1 MKKALLNFLLTIL
14 LALTFSFF
22 LPWWAVM
29 VAAFMSGAIVSLEK
43 GQVFIVP
50 FFAIALF
57 WILYALTL
65 SSSNDFILAEKIALL
80 LQLNGNVPLLLI
92 VTGLIGGLAAG
103 FAGIFGNQLRAVFFK
118 TEK

>member
-1 MKKALLNFLLTIL
+1 MKKQLQNFLLTII
-14 LALTFSFF
+14 LAFVLGLF

-29 VAAFMSGAIVSLEK
+29 IAAFLSGAIVSLEK

-57 WILYALTL
+57 WIIYAWTL
-65 SSSNDFILAEKIALL
+65 SSSNDFILAEKIAVL

-92 VTGLIGGLAAG
+92 VTGLIGGLSAG
-103 FAGIFGNQLRAVFFK
+103 FAGVFGNQFRAVFFK
-118 TEK
+118 NEQ